1 MKENMKYIKIIIAI
15 LVVVLIV
22 FAIRMQNKDTLEII
36 DDLNLEEN
44 TENLENTEEETLT
57 EEKDEVKVES
67 NNPQITN
74 TNQELFSKALADGN
88 TALVNKNY
96 SQALNYYNQALKY
109 KNSDLVYARMFSLY
123 SAQSNFTKAL
133 ESINKAIEL
142 NPSYTD
148 YWNDKLTLLDAET
161 NSSFAELKVVYN
173 DGLTKVDSR
182 TKINL
187 ITHFARIAENNGEK
201 NEAILAWNKA
211 IEVYPQSSSIYQ
223 AEIDRLN
230 K

>member
-1 MKENMKYIKIIIAI
+1 MKYIKIIIAI

-22 FAIRMQNKDTLEII
+22 FAIRMQNKDNLEII
-36 DDLNLEEN
+36 DDLNLGEN
-44 TENLENTEEETLT
+44 TENLENTEENKTTDVENN
-57 EEKDEVKVES
+57 EVKVES
-67 NNPQITN
+67 SEPKISN

-88 TALVNKNY
+88 TALINKDYNK
-96 SQALNYYNQALKY
+96 ALNYYNEALKY
-109 KNSDLVYARMFSLY
+109 RNSDLVYARMFSLY

-142 NPSYTD
+142 NPAYTD
-148 YWNDKLTLLDAET
+148 YWNDKLTLLDT
-161 NSSFAELKVVYN
+161 QTSSSFAELKVVYN
-173 DGLTKVDSR
+173 DGLTKVDNR

-211 IEVYPQSSSIYQ
+211 IEVYPQGSSIYQ
-223 AEIDRLN
+223 AEIDRL